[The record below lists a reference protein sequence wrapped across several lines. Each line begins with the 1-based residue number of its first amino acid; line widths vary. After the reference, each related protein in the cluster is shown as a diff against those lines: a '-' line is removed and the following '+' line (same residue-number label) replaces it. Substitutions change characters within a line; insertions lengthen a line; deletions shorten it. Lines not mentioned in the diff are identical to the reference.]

1 MCHLGDA
8 IPNEINVSKGKSIAS
23 RYLRN
28 YIDLNMYFQC
38 MDNLFKAKKIQIS
51 NFQIYI
57 YIYPFF
63 ARFLKIKISML
74 FNLIS

>member
-28 YIDLNMYFQC
+28 YIDLNMFFQC
-38 MDNLFKAKKIQIS
+38 MYNLFKANKFQILY
-51 NFQIYI
+51 IYI
-57 YIYPFF
+57 YIYPLLLDF
-63 ARFLKIKISML
+63 
-74 FNLIS
+74 

>member
-28 YIDLNMYFQC
+28 YIDLNIYFQC

-57 YIYPFF
+57 YIYIH
-63 ARFLKIKISML
+63 FLL
-74 FNLIS
+74 DF

>member
-38 MDNLFKAKKIQIS
+38 IYNLFKANK
-51 NFQIYI
+51 FQIPYI
-57 YIYPFF
+57 YIYT
-63 ARFLKIKISML
+63 R
-74 FNLIS
+74 